1 MSLTVSQPRVLE
13 FKDYQGEVTDTA
25 DMIVVGSG
33 PGGAVVAKELSELG
47 HEVIL
52 LEEGPPFKPKDFT
65 PDAGA
70 SMCRLYREA
79 GMRAARGKSMFPTMQ
94 AIALGGGSVV
104 NSAIAVSPPNWV
116 FEKWAETSGI
126 SFDMEK
132 FSNNFKRV
140 EDFLGIEKTSDDALH
155 ERNLLFKKGCDA
167 LGISSEPCPR
177 NVKKCKAS
185 GECFS
190 GCRAGA
196 KQSTDVSYVP
206 AAIRHGARVY
216 TSVRAEQVVINN
228 RRATQI
234 LGHVVEPFTGKVGY
248 SVRLQARKAIVL
260 AAGCMATPQILM
272 RSKGAKGPSGHVG
285 QNLQFHPGGA
295 LMGFGRTEVNPWV
308 GATRG

>member
-1 MSLTVSQPRVLE
+1 MSLSVSQPRVFE
-13 FKDYQGEVTDTA
+13 FADYQAEISDTA

-33 PGGAVVAKELSELG
+33 PGGAVVAKELAELG

-52 LEEGPPFKPKDFT
+52 LEEGPPFRPKDFT

-104 NSAIAVSPPNWV
+104 NSAIAVRPPDWV
-116 FEKWAETSGI
+116 FEKWSETSGI
-126 SFDMEK
+126 SLDMPE
-132 FSNNFKRV
+132 FSKNFQRV
-140 EDFLGIEKTSDDALH
+140 EDFLGIEKTSEDALH
-155 ERNLLFKKGCDA
+155 ERNLLFKGCDA

-206 AAIRHGARVY
+206 APFVMVPGCTRV
-216 TSVRAEQVVINN
+216 
-228 RRATQI
+228 
-234 LGHVVEPFTGKVGY
+234 
-248 SVRLQARKAIVL
+248 
-260 AAGCMATPQILM
+260 
-272 RSKGAKGPSGHVG
+272 
-285 QNLQFHPGGA
+285 
-295 LMGFGRTEVNPWV
+295 FGRKKSSSRTDELPRFWV
-308 GATRG
+308 MWSSPLRAKLDILFDSRRERRLFLLRAVWRLRKLCGVKALQGQAAMSDRIYSSILVAL